1 MCVRVRVLELL
12 VYEAFSYSLSLFV
25 PVNLAST
32 FDTALLIYMFAD
44 VCAYAWV
51 HDQGKC
57 KFAM

>member
-1 MCVRVRVLELL
+1 MCVRVLVLELL